1 MSIAVSKNGHAIV
14 EFSKGWAE
22 DLPKEQNPHIIWG
35 EIGYKKVT
43 AAQAAKLLAG
53 EKIEMKGLKGKAG
66 KPFDAFVTY
75 NFETRKIEYKF
86 IEKPKKYVETDG
98 KPSTPSSFQNENEL
112 PPMPVIDEDDLY
124 A

>member
-53 EKIEMKGLKGKAG
+53 ESIEMKGLKGKAG

-75 NFETRKIEYKF
+75 NFATRKIEYKF
-86 IEKPKKYVETDG
+86 IEKPKKYVEADQ
-98 KPSTPSSFQNENEL
+98 KPAPSSFQNENEL
-112 PPMPVIDEDDLY
+112 PPMPEIDDDDIY